1 LSVEHSSAGDA
12 DRGELA
18 AFVTGAGSGIGRAT
32 AQRLA
37 HDDYTVGVF
46 DLDAGS
52 VQATVDGI
60 VAAGGRAVG
69 FVGDVRDEA
78 LVGAALETLARN
90 GRLWLV
96 ANVAGIGVA
105 ATIVET
111 TNEDWQRVISVNLGG
126 TFVVCRAAVPIL
138 LDSGGGVIV
147 NVASVGG
154 LVGIA
159 ARAAYCA
166 SKAGVI
172 GLTRAI
178 AVDHAAAGLRAV
190 AICPGTVESEWIT
203 KILANQPDPAAA
215 RRAMNER
222 QLDGRMGS
230 PDEVAAGI
238 AFIASRDGRFI
249 NGSAFVMDGGMTAR

>member
-1 LSVEHSSAGDA
+1 MAEANL
-12 DRGELA
+12 LA

-32 AQRLA
+32 ARRLA
-37 HDDYTVGVF
+37 RDGYKVGVF
-46 DLDAGS
+46 DLDPSG
-52 VQATVDGI
+52 VEGTVDAIQSLEGQ
-60 VAAGGRAVG
+60 AAG
-69 FVGDVRDEA
+69 FVGDVRDEV
-78 LVGAALETLARN
+78 LVASALESLAS
-90 GRLWLV
+90 GARLWLV

-105 ATIVET
+105 ATVVET
-111 TNEDWQRVISVNLGG
+111 TNEQWQRVISVNLTG
-126 TFVVCRAAVPIL
+126 TFIVCRTAVPIL
-138 LDSGGGVIV
+138 VGSGGGVIV

-178 AVDHAAAGLRAV
+178 AVDHAAAGIRAV

-203 KILANQPDPAAA
+203 KILANDADPTQA
-215 RRAMNER
+215 RRAMSER
-222 QLDGRMGS
+222 QLDGRMGT

-238 AFIASRDGRFI
+238 AFIASTDGRFI
-249 NGSAFVMDGGMTAR
+249 NGSEFVMDGGMTAR

>member
-1 LSVEHSSAGDA
+1 VLGA
-12 DRGELA
+12 LA
-18 AFVTGAGSGIGRAT
+18 A
-32 AQRLA
+32 
-37 HDDYTVGVF
+37 
-46 DLDAGS
+46 
-52 VQATVDGI
+52 
-60 VAAGGRAVG
+60 
-69 FVGDVRDEA
+69 
-78 LVGAALETLARN
+78 LARES
-90 GRLWLV
+90 RLWLV
-96 ANVAGIGVA
+96 ANVAGVGVA

-111 TNEDWQRVISVNLGG
+111 SNEDWQRVISVNLGG
-126 TFVVCRAAVPIL
+126 TFVVCRAALPIL

-154 LVGIA
+154 LVGIP

-178 AVDHAAAGLRAV
+178 AVDHAASGIRAV

-203 KILANQPDPAAA
+203 KILANDPDPDAA
-215 RRAMNER
+215 RRAMSER
-222 QLDGRMGS
+222 QLDSRMGS

-238 AFIASRDGRFI
+238 AFIASSDGRFI

>member
-1 LSVEHSSAGDA
+1 MTIGPTPPDAIDEHPLG
-12 DRGELA
+12 
-18 AFVTGAGSGIGRAT
+18 AFVTGAASGIGRAT
-32 AQRLA
+32 ARRLA
-37 HDDYTVGVF
+37 RDGYTVGVL
-46 DLDAGS
+46 DLDPVA
-52 VQATVDGI
+52 VHATVDGI
-60 VAAGGRAVG
+60 VSAGGRALG
-69 FVGDVRDEA
+69 FTGDVRDEVVVA
-78 LVGAALETLARN
+78 AALAAVARES
-90 GRLWLV
+90 RLWLV
-96 ANVAGIGVA
+96 ANVAGVGVA
-105 ATIVET
+105 ATILET
-111 TNEDWQRVISVNLGG
+111 SNEDWQRVISVNLGG

-138 LDSGGGVIV
+138 LAAGGGVIV

-178 AVDHAAAGLRAV
+178 AVDHAAGGIRAV

-203 KILANQPDPAAA
+203 KILESDPAPAAA
-215 RRAMNER
+215 RRAMSER

-238 AFIASRDGRFI
+238 AFIASSDGRFM
-249 NGSAFVMDGGMTAR
+249 NGSEFVMDGGMTAR